1 MEEEKCPDVKSN
13 VEALELYSDNYP
25 FSLALRITNFENEAE
40 YKKFVNNCKNMI
52 RKSVEY
58 KLWRKYI
65 VDILGVDKCMITQ
78 EHMSQVTIDVH
89 HHIPALATVVKAIT
103 NEKLNENKSFCT
115 FDICTEVIELH
126 FKNKIGYVTLIES
139 MHEKFHNG
147 YLSIPIELVRGDYQY
162 FINQYSKHLDEADIE
177 EMQARL
183 AVKHSNTNWSRDN
196 YQIAVGAK

>member
-1 MEEEKCPDVKSN
+1 MEEKCPDIKSN
-13 VEALELYSDNYP
+13 VESLELYSDNYP
-25 FSLALRITNFENEAE
+25 FSLALRISNFENEAE

-52 RKSVEY
+52 RKSIEY

-89 HHIPALATVVKAIT
+89 HHLPSMDTVVRAIV
-103 NEKLNENKSFCT
+103 NEKLNETKNFCT

-126 FKNKIGYVTLIES
+126 FKNKIGYVALIES

-147 YLSIPIELVRGDYQY
+147 FLSIPIEVVRGDYNY
-162 FINQYSKHLDEADIE
+162 FINTYSKHLDEADIE
-177 EMQARL
+177 EIQARM
-183 AVKHSNTNWSRDN
+183 AVKHSNTTWSKDN

>member
-1 MEEEKCPDVKSN
+1 MEEACPDVKSN
-13 VEALELYSDNYP
+13 VESLELYSDNYP
-25 FSLALRITNFENEAE
+25 FSLALRINNFENEAE

-89 HHIPALATVVKAIT
+89 HHVPALATVVKAIV
-103 NEKLNENKSFCT
+103 NEKLNEHKNFCT

-162 FINQYSKHLDEADIE
+162 FINTYSKHLDESDIE
-177 EMQARL
+177 EIQARL
-183 AVKHSNTNWSRDN
+183 ATKYSDATWSKDN
-196 YQIAVGAK
+196 YLIAVGDK